1 MEIYIAIFLLI
12 YLLTVVIIGVEY
24 TKRDIEE
31 SLVTFILILL
41 PIVNSITAIYFLF
54 RAFKTYDWNKFK

>member
-1 MEIYIAIFLLI
+1 MEIYTAIFLLI

-24 TKRDIEE
+24 TKRDIQE
-31 SLVTFILILL
+31 SLVTFTLILL